1 MFMKPIR
8 DGVNRRIDEL
18 EDLAVST
25 HRETTA
31 YASINLN
38 LMFQKFMFAIFN

>member
-1 MFMKPIR
+1 MLKIIR
-8 DGVNRRIDEL
+8 GGIDRRIDEL

-38 LMFQKFMFAIFN
+38 LMFQRLLFAIFN

>member
-1 MFMKPIR
+1 MLKIIR
-8 DGVNRRIDEL
+8 GGIDRRMDEL

-38 LMFQKFMFAIFN
+38 LMFHRFLFAIFN